1 MGAQLSSA
9 TRGDDGL
16 YTVTVLQNDKP
27 LPIQGKYIRFDT
39 TGATLPEKE
48 FVMTREE
55 LKPDE
60 KLPKLA
66 EMTRSQA
73 LTGMYLSAIFEYEG
87 GKKGEVRAVYVPV
100 DMIRK
105 TSRKGAGD
113 KDRSKTV
120 LALLHSMFMSEKDI
134 YNRLVQVSTKPGGF
148 DNDSEMF
155 DLVTSAL
162 YTPEF
167 RLPYDVPNGVQ
178 DGVTGDNR
186 DLLRALYSPQEIPS
200 KPVVPSSGSVNP
212 LLILL
217 AFVVVVAIVVYFVMR
232 K

>member
-1 MGAQLSSA
+1 MGAQFSSA

-16 YTVTVLQNDKP
+16 YTVSVLQNGKA
-27 LPIQGKYIRFDT
+27 LPMQGKYIRFDT

-48 FVMTREE
+48 FKMTGKE

-60 KLPKLA
+60 KLPQLA
-66 EMTRSQA
+66 EMVRSQM
-73 LTGMYLSAIFEYEG
+73 LTKMALSAIFENEE
-87 GKKGEVRAVYVPV
+87 GKKNAVRAVYVPV
-100 DMIRK
+100 DIIRK
-105 TSRKGAGD
+105 TSKGGVD

-120 LALLHSMFMSEKDI
+120 LALLYSMFMSEKDI

-167 RLPYDVPNGVQ
+167 RLPYDVPNGVV

-200 KPVVPSSGSVNP
+200 KPVVPSSGSANL

-217 AFVVVVAIVVYFVMR
+217 ALVVVVAIVYFLMR